1 MELPKGLLDQF
12 NKRYLIFKGTEYEA
26 TTVNQY
32 RKALKAIDK
41 RVKAGEKGRIVESY
55 RAV

>member
-1 MELPKGLLDQF
+1 MELPTGLLDQF